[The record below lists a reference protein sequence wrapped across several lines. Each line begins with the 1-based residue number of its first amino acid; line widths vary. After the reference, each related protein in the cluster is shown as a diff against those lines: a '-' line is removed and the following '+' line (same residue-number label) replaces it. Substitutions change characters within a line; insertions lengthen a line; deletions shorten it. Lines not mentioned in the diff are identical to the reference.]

1 MVFWNIH
8 MCHQY
13 ITLQE
18 IRYFINGILE
28 CTYVSPK
35 HNITGNCCERH
46 SYQKGVGVHANRPFR
61 PGKKFRKSIFAK
73 QCFYC
78 ICILN
83 TGNLSDDQGRN
94 YNCVQACLASLLV
107 SWNHHPEYH
116 YCLIIICAYCILHVQ
131 CHYQLELCQLNVCR
145 LKGCNSEMEKH
156 WDM

>member
-1 MVFWNIH
+1 MVFWNVH
-8 MCHQY
+8 TCHQN

-18 IRYFINGILE
+18 IAVNAILTKKE
-28 CTYVSPK
+28 WESMP
-35 HNITGNCCERH
+35 TGLFDQVRNFE
-46 SYQKGVGVHANRPFR
+46 
-61 PGKKFRKSIFAK
+61 KSIFAK